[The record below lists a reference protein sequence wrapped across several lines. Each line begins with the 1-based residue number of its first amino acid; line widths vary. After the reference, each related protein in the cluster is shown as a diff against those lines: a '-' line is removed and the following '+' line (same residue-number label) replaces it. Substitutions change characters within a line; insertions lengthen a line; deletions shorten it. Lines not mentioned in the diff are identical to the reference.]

1 MQSRGL
7 EILVGFFVCLGIA
20 AVFVLTMRVS
30 NLSDVSGIEGYTVT
44 AAFYNVGGLKVGA
57 PVNLAGVRIGRVSDI
72 SINGQTFQAVVTM
85 KIEDQYELPRDSD
98 ASILTAGL
106 LGSQY
111 IGIGPGGAM
120 ESLSD
125 GDEIKFTQSAI
136 VLEQII
142 GQVLYSLTS
151 GGGDDAAKPAADPPS
166 ASP

>member
-30 NLSDVSGIEGYTVT
+30 NLSDVSGIEGYAVT

-166 ASP
+166 GSP